1 MLLGYISCRSSAAVH
16 QKYFEY
22 LIFNISVADNGLT
35 GNEPFRMANM
45 IVKCPKCKSGYKVDE
60 TRIPAKGAYTRC
72 KKCQTRFLVQNK
84 PPPAPE
90 QNPLPP
96 KDPQAVEKKPAT
108 AATAAP
114 APAAQADRQPKGP
127 VSDEDRRVEQLLTA
141 GDQDGAAKL
150 LLELITRHAD
160 QGDFAKAEVLRN
172 KLYDAVPMALNEII
186 KANEII
192 DEQKSK
198 SIDQTHL
205 NTWRKL
211 YEVLES
217 DETSELYYAMKS
229 SKPKAGEPVFEKGQ
243 YNSNLYFVQEGRL
256 KATHYDQTEKKEVTL
271 KVLVPGDIAN
281 PDAFF
286 SFTVTT
292 YALIATEDCKLT
304 YLEQSILDHWHEK
317 FAGLEPKLSSFCRDK
332 EDLKAMINKAGI
344 EVRSGPRHIVSFQA
358 GVQFLDTYGNP
369 AQKPFKVNLFD
380 MSIGGL
386 SFGMGLNKRPEAA
399 RLLGQ
404 RIHIKTVFAVAGRKQ
419 KIVRKGRIVAT
430 HLQPFGESSVHVQ
443 FDKPLADEIMA
454 DIEKLADQP
463 ADGV

>member
-1 MLLGYISCRSSAAVH
+1 L
-16 QKYFEY
+16 
-22 LIFNISVADNGLT
+22 NIAVADNALT
-35 GNEPFRMANM
+35 GNEHFRMANM
-45 IVKCPKCKSGYKVDE
+45 IVKCPNCKSGYKVDE
-60 TRIPAKGAYTRC
+60 TKIPAKGAYTRC
-72 KKCQTRFLVQNK
+72 KQCQTRFLVQKK
-84 PPPAPE
+84 PPPEEA
-90 QNPLPP
+90 QNPIPP

-108 AATAAP
+108 SAAA
-114 APAAQADRQPKGP
+114 APAAQADRQPAGP

-141 GDQDGAAKL
+141 GDQEGAAKL
-150 LLELITRHAD
+150 LLELITRHAG
-160 QGDFAKAEVLRN
+160 QSDFARAGVLRD
-172 KLYDAVPMALNEII
+172 KLYDAVPMALGEII

-217 DETSELYYAMKS
+217 DEASEMYYAMKT

-256 KATHYDQTEKKEVTL
+256 KVTHYDQTERKEITL

-286 SFTVTT
+286 SFSVTT

-332 EDLKAMINKAGI
+332 EDLKAMINRAGI
-344 EVRSGPRHIVSFQA
+344 EVRSSPRHIVSLRA

-369 AQKPFKVNLFD
+369 VKKPFKVNLFD
-380 MSIGGL
+380 ISVGGL
-386 SFGMGLNKRPEAA
+386 SFGMGLSKRPEAA
-399 RLLGQ
+399 QLLGQ
-404 RIHIKTVFAVAGRKQ
+404 RIHTQTVFAVAGKIQ
-419 KIVRKGRIVAT
+419 KIVKKGRIIAT
-430 HLQPFGESSVHVQ
+430 HLQPFGESTVHVK
-443 FDKPLADEIMA
+443 FDKLLADEIMA

-463 ADGV
+463 ANGV